1 MKKKVIS
8 IAIAVVAT
16 MFVCSAPSFS
26 SHDDKSIGEDSSSL
40 TESQKSAIREV
51 YYYSCKYL
59 EMADNKAETYDEM
72 ITIIRSADLKDDAGD
87 VLPECPAYDEIK
99 TIIWPNG
106 YRKF

>member
-1 MKKKVIS
+1 
-8 IAIAVVAT
+8 
-16 MFVCSAPSFS
+16 
-26 SHDDKSIGEDSSSL
+26 
-40 TESQKSAIREV
+40 
-51 YYYSCKYL
+51 
-59 EMADNKAETYDEM
+59 MADNKAETYDEM

>member
-1 MKKKVIS
+1 MKKVIS

-16 MFVCSAPSFS
+16 MFICATPSFS
-26 SHDDKSIGEDSSSL
+26 SYDDKVITEDSL
-40 TESQKSAIREV
+40 TLTQSQKSAISEV
-51 YYYSCKYL
+51 YYNSCKYL
-59 EMADNKAETYDEM
+59 EMPDNKAETYDEM
-72 ITIIRSADLKDDAGD
+72 ITIIRCADLKDDAGD